1 MEKEEIVREIIQTK
15 IDIKELIGAV
25 EETEMFTTDG
35 RIAKKQILQFLNNWL
50 CEL

>member
-1 MEKEEIVREIIQTK
+1 MKAEEIGREYIQTRL
-15 IDIKELIGAV
+15 DIKDLIAAV

-50 CEL
+50 YEL